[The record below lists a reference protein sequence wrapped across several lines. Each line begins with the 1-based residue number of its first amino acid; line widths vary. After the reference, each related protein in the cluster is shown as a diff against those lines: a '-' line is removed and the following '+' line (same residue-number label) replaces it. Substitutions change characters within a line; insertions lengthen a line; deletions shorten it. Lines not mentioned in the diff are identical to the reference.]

1 MEQFAE
7 PRGTRWA
14 LGLEYDG
21 NGFCGW
27 QRQLDQDSVQ
37 GVVEAALSR
46 VAQCP
51 ISVVV
56 AGRTDTGVHALCQV
70 VHFDSPVVRRPEAW
84 VRGANTA
91 LPAGVALRWARVVPD
106 SFHARFSATARRYR
120 YVILNRREKSAL
132 WRNHTAWIYSPLDV
146 EAMQAA
152 AQTLLGTH
160 DFSAFRASACQAK
173 SPVRNLC
180 QLRVVRRGDL
190 IAVDAEANGFLHH
203 MVRNLVGVL
212 IAIGK
217 ADRPVDWAA
226 EVLASRDR
234 CRAGVTA
241 PPGGLYFVAPRY
253 PAEFGLPVD
262 AMDAGFLMGD

>member
-1 MEQFAE
+1 MELAV
-7 PRGTRWA
+7 PRSGTRWA

-27 QRQLDQDSVQ
+27 QRQLDQESVQ
-37 GVVEAALSR
+37 GVLETALSR

-51 ISVVV
+51 VTVIV

-70 VHFDSPVVRRPEAW
+70 VHFDSPVVRPPAAW
-84 VRGANTA
+84 VRGANTF
-91 LPAGVALRWARVVPD
+91 LPKGVALRWARIVPD
-106 SFHARFSATARRYR
+106 RFHARFSATARRYR

-146 EAMQAA
+146 QAMQAA
-152 AQTLLGTH
+152 AQTLVGIH

-173 SPVRNLC
+173 SPIRNLC
-180 QLRVVRRGDL
+180 QLQVTRRGEL
-190 IAVDAEANGFLHH
+190 IAIDAEANGFLHH
-203 MVRNLVGVL
+203 MVRNLAGVL
-212 IAIGK
+212 IAIGSGE
-217 ADRPVDWAA
+217 RPVGWAV

-234 CRAGVTA
+234 CQAGVTA

-262 AMDAGFLMGD
+262 AVDAGFLMGV